1 MPFIFDLRYSSKIIS
16 LVFCAII
23 FSLLG
28 EWLHLPIPWLL
39 VPMFVSFV
47 WVLIKGKSQV
57 LPSSFNVLG
66 QSIVAVVTACRFSL
80 DILIDLQDYFLPLL
94 LCIIVTAIFSILNSY
109 VISKWA
115 NIDWK
120 TSFLGC
126 IPGSSA
132 SIVAMSDEMGADTIA
147 VAVLQCIRIVMVSV
161 ITPLLVSFYIPDNN
175 LMTMSIMEN
184 QEAQASLPLGL
195 SLAILFLVAIV
206 GIKLGEKIKLPSN
219 LFLAPFFSCLI
230 FISFFPYK
238 ITIPHSIFCA
248 GLLFLG
254 LSIGI
259 KFETKSVIKLAKA
272 LLIELFLVL
281 LLITACFAAGYEF
294 HRLTHI
300 DTMTALLG
308 STPGALNAM
317 MATVIELGGDSS
329 LVLTMQLSRMLLI
342 LACIPLITNL
352 LPKKSRSSLSNHEK
366 L

>member
-1 MPFIFDLRYSSKIIS
+1 MPFIFDIRYSSKIIG
-16 LVFCAII
+16 LVFCAIV

-28 EWLHLPIPWLL
+28 EWLKLPIPWLL
-39 VPMFVSFV
+39 IPMLVAV
-47 WVLIKGKSQV
+47 IWVLMKGNTQS
-57 LPSSFNVLG
+57 LPHSFNILG

-80 DILIDLQDYFLPLL
+80 DILFDLQDYFFPLL
-94 LCIIVTAIFSILNSY
+94 ICIIVTAIFSILNSY

-132 SIVAMSDEMGADTIA
+132 SVVAMSDEMGADTIA
-147 VAVLQCIRIVMVSV
+147 VAVLQCLRIVMVSV
-161 ITPLLVSFYIPDNN
+161 ITPIAASFYVPQSN
-175 LMTMSIMEN
+175 LMAMSIIEN
-184 QEAQASLPLGL
+184 QETQASLPLGL
-195 SLAILFLVAIV
+195 SLAILSLVAIV

-219 LFLAPFFSCLI
+219 LFLAPFLSCLI
-230 FISFFPYK
+230 FISFFPYN

-254 LSIGI
+254 LSIGV
-259 KFETKSVIKLAKA
+259 KFETKAVIKLAKA
-272 LLIELFLVL
+272 LFIEIFLVL

-294 HRLTHI
+294 HLLTHI

-342 LACIPLITNL
+342 LALIPLLNYL
-352 LPKKSRSSLSNHEK
+352 LPKEFRS
-366 L
+366 